1 MRGMHP
7 GKLAWGKNSRMR
19 AFCSSH
25 PATGVILLEV
35 DKGGFTVEPMAASA
49 VCTPHSVSA
58 HMLYENADPFILHEP
73 GGYLDAGTIL
83 PWIKACAS

>member
-1 MRGMHP
+1 
-7 GKLAWGKNSRMR
+7 MR
-19 AFCSSH
+19 AFCSGH

-35 DKGGFTVEPMAASA
+35 DKDGFTVEPMAAGA

-73 GGYLDAGTIL
+73 GGYLDVREADYTALDKRCVRVEARIG
-83 PWIKACAS
+83 